1 MLASIAATEADE
13 SVAER
18 YESLIRIATS
28 IRSQKDPRELFA
40 VLVHELGKVVH
51 FDAIA
56 QFDEASNKVAY
67 HLGPGCQE
75 RQHCPEEIG
84 KEDSI
89 PAWVY
94 EHQETLVLGALDRET
109 RFGGSTRIMQR
120 AGVRVS
126 ANYRKSPSGQ
136 PGHRQRPP
144 QCLFTGRGSILR
156 LGGQPDRPCHGRR
169 HQLS

>member
-28 IRSQKDPRELFA
+28 IRAQKDPRELFA

-56 QFDEASNKVAY
+56 QYDEASNKVAY
-67 HLGPGCQE
+67 HLGPGCQGRE
-75 RQHCPEEIG
+75 NCPEAIDRE
-84 KEDSI
+84 ESI

-94 EHQETLVLGALDRET
+94 EHQETLVLGTLDRET
-109 RFGGSTRIMQR
+109 RFGGYTRLMQR
-120 AGVRVS
+120 AGVQSVCAFPLTTASR
-126 ANYRKSPSGQ
+126 
-136 PGHRQRPP
+136 
-144 QCLFTGRGSILR
+144 R
-156 LGGQPDRPCHGRR
+156 LG
-169 HQLS
+169 S